1 MKYFTLSII
10 LFTVSPIIGC
20 MSADGRP
27 EFTRRESRAAQ
38 DYASNQKA
46 EFVSKMNK
54 ELNERWKELAQL
66 SVRIENFSEASKS
79 DAKIKLA
86 AVHEKW
92 ALAQYQLDR
101 AERSTESTW
110 DDMKAHFNESYDELN
125 NSITETR
132 SWLNAQLKF

>member
-1 MKYFTLSII
+1 MKYFTLVII
-10 LFTVSPIIGC
+10 LFPCSLISCV
-20 MSADGRP
+20 SADGRP

-46 EFVSKMNK
+46 EFVAKMNK
-54 ELNERWKELAQL
+54 ELNERWKELAQF
-66 SVRIENFSEASKS
+66 SVRIENFSDASKS

-110 DDMKAHFNESYDELN
+110 DDMKANFNESYDTLN